1 MPAAPKHIA
10 KQSELPIKRLAMG
23 FPLSGSPAFASAIL
37 PPCVTS
43 GSRQASQGVLIDL
56 AVFHDDDQVFARIF
70 QQLDVGNR
78 ITVNQQQVIA
88 SQAPLGT
95 SR

>member
-1 MPAAPKHIA
+1 LAFWLV
-10 KQSELPIKRLAMG
+10 LPT
-23 FPLSGSPAFASAIL
+23 L
-37 PPCVTS
+37 PMF
-43 GSRQASQGVLIDL
+43 LIDL

-78 ITVNQQQVIA
+78 ITRQPAAGRRKPSPV
-88 SQAPLGT
+88 GT

>member
-1 MPAAPKHIA
+1 MF
-10 KQSELPIKRLAMG
+10 RLA
-23 FPLSGSPAFASAIL
+23 FWLVL
-37 PPCVTS
+37 PTLPMF
-43 GSRQASQGVLIDL
+43 LIDL
-56 AVFHDDDQVFARIF
+56 AVFHDDNQVFARIF